1 VIRKLLIP
9 LSPALLWFPTDYV
22 LRWVLEIE
30 GWAVILLSSTASVL
44 SVRICQLAFK
54 TRLSLPLIVAS
65 SVALLLT
72 SFILT
77 AVLIGISNDEIIG
90 VPLLLALFI
99 CGLSGSWG
107 LLKALLKK
115 FS

>member
-1 VIRKLLIP
+1 
-9 LSPALLWFPTDYV
+9 
-22 LRWVLEIE
+22 
-30 GWAVILLSSTASVL
+30 
-44 SVRICQLAFK
+44 
-54 TRLSLPLIVAS
+54 LIVAS

-99 CGLSGSWG
+99 CGLNGSWG
-107 LLKALLKK
+107 LLKALLKR